1 MLIKICGL
9 SDPESIRQISDLHPS
24 MMGFIFYAPSPR
36 NACALLPRIMS
47 DIPDDIERVGVF
59 VDAPVEHIMR
69 TVLRYGLTTIQ
80 LHGNESPEICRELRK
95 PWLKVMKAIGIGE
108 NIGLEKLRQYEGS
121 VDRFVFDT
129 ATAYHGGSGRKFDW
143 TLLRDYPL
151 TTPFLLSGGIGPDD
165 AEAIRE
171 AAASL
176 PMMEGIDINSRFE
189 TRPGCKSP
197 ELVKA
202 FMKAL

>member
-1 MLIKICGL
+1 
-9 SDPESIRQISDLHPS
+9 
-24 MMGFIFYAPSPR
+24 
-36 NACALLPRIMS
+36 
-47 DIPDDIERVGVF
+47 
-59 VDAPVEHIMR
+59 MR

-80 LHGNESPEICRELRK
+80 LHGNESPDICRELRK

-202 FMKAL
+202 FMEAL

>member
-36 NACALLPRIMS
+36 NACALLPRIMA

-171 AAASL
+171 ASASL

-202 FMKAL
+202 FMEAL

>member
-171 AAASL
+171 ASASL

-202 FMKAL
+202 FMEAL

>member
-36 NACALLPRIMS
+36 NACALLPRIMA

-80 LHGNESPEICRELRK
+80 LHGNESPDICRELRK

-171 AAASL
+171 ASASL
-176 PMMEGIDINSRFE
+176 QMMEGIDINSRFE

-202 FMKAL
+202 FMEAL

>member
-9 SDPESIRQISDLHPS
+9 SDPESIRQISDLHPA
-24 MMGFIFYAPSPR
+24 MMGFIFYAPAPR
-36 NACALLPRIMS
+36 NAWALLPRIMA

-95 PWLKVMKAIGIGE
+95 PWLKVIKAIGIGE

-171 AAASL
+171 ASASL

-189 TRPGCKSP
+189 IRPGCKSP

-202 FMKAL
+202 FMEAL